1 MFLDTHYRQEDQDS
15 LACKAILLSFQGIC
29 GWRERTVVGR
39 SVEVVEHQ
47 TGIACKLDSV
57 EIPPPVDASCEAANG
72 QTNHLE

>member
-1 MFLDTHYRQEDQDS
+1 M
-15 LACKAILLSFQGIC
+15 
-29 GWRERTVVGR
+29 GR